1 MRAAPRQLPAHT
13 HTCIKQRFE
22 ALHAPPAV
30 PFSTVFPVYF
40 QRIPNSVCKL
50 YQCKSELQKHEI
62 KLILCINQPL
72 FINMML
78 TAFAALRSYRHT
90 QCSLQAS
97 SLPKRLRFCTR
108 ICPKVWVSERKTI
121 NFFLHLTVLL
131 MFTINV
137 CSS

>member
-1 MRAAPRQLPAHT
+1 MSAAPRQLPAYT
-13 HTCIKQRFE
+13 HMHKAAVRSVPC
-22 ALHAPPAV
+22 PASSTV
-30 PFSTVFPVYF
+30 QHRISTVFQTPF
-40 QRIPNSVCKL
+40 ANCISA
-50 YQCKSELQKHEI
+50 KSELQKHEI

-78 TAFAALRSYRHT
+78 TAFAALQSYRHI

-97 SLPKRLRFCTR
+97 SLLKRLRFCTR